1 MPVERDVAGGRD
13 RTTLVA
19 VVAALAGDVVVGAGV
34 DTPQAG
40 TDETDGQQDAH
51 AFHDG
56 SFAGWQGAASPAAS
70 PPYLRRALNVS
81 RNRDRPSAVRPPS
94 LPDGGHPGG
103 LQRLTDLHPRHAFPH
118 HIACADPQR
127 GAVQVDQGAT
137 LWIVGIL
144 LATAT
149 AIVATIAQVGW
160 LLGRGIAAPQASS
173 LLQGSARFNTF
184 IGLAIAEAVFGTQGL
199 QIAVLGSA
207 LLVPVVNVT
216 VVTLMTRQLGGGG
229 KSILIGLV
237 KNPLILSICAGV
249 LFNLAGLNEVPVL
262 HEIARILGSAALPIM
277 LLCVGA
283 NLKIRGL
290 SGSARIIGVSMIGKF
305 LINPAAVL
313 LAAILLGADPLTV
326 QVALIFAALPTGAA
340 SYTLAREMRG
350 DAPLMAAIIT
360 AQTLIS
366 FVTLPLTLLIGAAI
380 VSG

>member
-1 MPVERDVAGGRD
+1 MLTIFLAIAPVF
-13 RTTLVA
+13 
-19 VVAALAGDVVVGAGV
+19 ALILMGYG
-34 DTPQAG
+34 
-40 TDETDGQQDAH
+40 
-51 AFHDG
+51 
-56 SFAGWQGAASPAAS
+56 
-70 PPYLRRALNVS
+70 LRRGGIPSTEFWNLNDRLVYWVLMPALFFAKI
-81 RNRDRPSAVRPPS
+81 SAADLS
-94 LPDGGHPGG
+94 GG
-103 LQRLTDLHPRHAFPH
+103 LGQYAM
-118 HIACADPQR
+118 
-127 GAVQVDQGAT
+127 
-137 LWIVGIL
+137 L
-144 LATAT
+144 LYAGFFA
-149 AIVATIAQVGW
+149 AIGCGW
-160 LLGRGIAAPQASS
+160 LLGRGVAAPQASS

-237 KNPLILSICAGV
+237 KNPLILSICTGV

-366 FVTLPLTLLIGAAI
+366 FVTLPLTLLIGAAF

>member
-1 MPVERDVAGGRD
+1 MLTIFLAIAPVF
-13 RTTLVA
+13 
-19 VVAALAGDVVVGAGV
+19 ALILMGYG
-34 DTPQAG
+34 
-40 TDETDGQQDAH
+40 
-51 AFHDG
+51 
-56 SFAGWQGAASPAAS
+56 
-70 PPYLRRALNVS
+70 LRRGGIPSTEFWNLNDRLVYWVLMPALFFAKI
-81 RNRDRPSAVRPPS
+81 SAADLS
-94 LPDGGHPGG
+94 GG
-103 LQRLTDLHPRHAFPH
+103 LGQYAM
-118 HIACADPQR
+118 
-127 GAVQVDQGAT
+127 
-137 LWIVGIL
+137 L
-144 LATAT
+144 LYSGFFA
-149 AIVATIAQVGW
+149 AIGCGW

-237 KNPLILSICAGV
+237 KNPLILSICTGV

>member
-1 MPVERDVAGGRD
+1 MLTIFLAIAPVF
-13 RTTLVA
+13 
-19 VVAALAGDVVVGAGV
+19 ALILMGYG
-34 DTPQAG
+34 
-40 TDETDGQQDAH
+40 
-51 AFHDG
+51 
-56 SFAGWQGAASPAAS
+56 
-70 PPYLRRALNVS
+70 LRRGGIPSTEFWNLNDRLVYWVLMPALFFAKI
-81 RNRDRPSAVRPPS
+81 SAADLS
-94 LPDGGHPGG
+94 GG
-103 LQRLTDLHPRHAFPH
+103 LGQYAM
-118 HIACADPQR
+118 
-127 GAVQVDQGAT
+127 
-137 LWIVGIL
+137 L
-144 LATAT
+144 LYAGFFA
-149 AIVATIAQVGW
+149 AIGCGW
-160 LLGRGIAAPQASS
+160 LLGRGVAAPQASS

-366 FVTLPLTLLIGAAI
+366 FVTLPLTLLIGAAV